1 MIDCVMQDLEGPFHR
16 NKPSWQNNK
25 AVFNEAMKKN
35 LNSAID
41 KIQKLFEQKTQQS
54 FSDFQQWKRW
64 YIYICS
70 YYIFID
76 CSRIKGAVLVRLWK
90 RNGRFMYDRL
100 FSRTGSVFYDE
111 LYSFHTTFLK
121 TNFFIRSA
129 SVKLQILNRT
139 ATKLITEVWL
149 IYEIHHIIHFAQW
162 KNNLHVH
169 VRKSSKCEL
178 WIEFDFIFGKYFSQM
193 ILTHLIVLIFAML

>member
-1 MIDCVMQDLEGPFHR
+1 MIRYKNYLS
-16 NKPSWQNNK
+16 KKLSK
-25 AVFNEAMKKN
+25 VFQIF
-35 LNSAID
+35 NSGKDNTFTIV
-41 KIQKLFEQKTQQS
+41 LF
-54 FSDFQQWKRW
+54 F
-64 YIYICS
+64 
-70 YYIFID
+70 IFID